1 MQVPDD
7 ACVGGMEPRPKQVH
21 LQTVGMDDVGI
32 DLRQH
37 AFEPRGVPDRRHG
50 GGADFS
56 SQAYACRGRTPASPL
71 TEPGKR
77 SRECQRS
84 GGDFQFGRSREER
97 PFGGRDEGERPLR
110 SYDAKRN
117 EKIEECCFGSPELSA
132 RVEKSDPH
140 NRRGRTFT

>member
-1 MQVPDD
+1 MEMPDD
-7 ACVGGMEPRPKQVH
+7 ACVRGVQARPEQVH
-21 LQTVGMDDVGI
+21 LQTIRMDDVGMYF
-32 DLRQH
+32 RQH
-37 AFEPRGVPDRRHG
+37 ALEPCGVPDRRHG

-56 SQAYACRGRTPASPL
+56 SEPHASRGRPPASPL

-77 SRECQRS
+77 PRECQRS

-97 PFGGRDEGERPLR
+97 PFGGRDEVKRPLR
-110 SYDAKRN
+110 TYGAKGN